1 MQKTK
6 HRVLLVEDNPADA
19 NLVEEA
25 LAEAN
30 LDCEL
35 CVMRNG
41 QQVIEMIERL
51 ESGSAQEMPDLVLL
65 DLNLPKVTGDVVLE
79 RVRSSPRCR
88 EARVFIIS
96 SSDVPA
102 DRELAM
108 KLGAIGYFRKPSS
121 LADFMEIGP
130 RVRAILEGP
139 PTEREGPNPL

>member
-25 LAEAN
+25 LEEAK

-41 QQVIEMIERL
+41 QQVIELIERL
-51 ESGSAQEMPDLVLL
+51 ESASGQQMPDLVLL

-88 EARVFIIS
+88 EAKVFIIS
-96 SSDVPA
+96 SSDAPA
-102 DRELAM
+102 DRERAM
-108 KLGAIGYFRKPSS
+108 KLGAVGYFRKPST
-121 LADFMEIGP
+121 LADFMLIGP

-139 PTEREGPNPL
+139 GSVSE